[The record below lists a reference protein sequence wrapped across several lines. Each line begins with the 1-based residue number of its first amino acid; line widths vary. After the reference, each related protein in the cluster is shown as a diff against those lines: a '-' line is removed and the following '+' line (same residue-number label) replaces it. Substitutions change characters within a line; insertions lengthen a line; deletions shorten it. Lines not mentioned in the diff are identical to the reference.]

1 MNAVTGRRTFLKLSG
16 AGLAL
21 GFYLAVPKLGQA
33 ATPNA
38 FTPNALIRITPDGK
52 ILILAKTPEI
62 GQGIKTA
69 FPMIIAEE
77 LDADWADVVVE
88 QAAIN
93 PKLYGSQSAFG
104 STAVADTFDIL
115 RKAGATARAMLTSAA
130 AQTWKVPES
139 ECATGK
145 SAVTHTPSGRV
156 LKYAALTEKAAMLPV
171 PDTAPF
177 KARADYKILGT
188 RIGGVDNK
196 KIVTGEPL
204 FGIDTVRPGMV
215 FAIYE
220 KCPNAGGKP
229 TAFNEA
235 EIKKLPGVLDAFMV
249 EGNGRAIEL
258 QPGVAIV
265 ATSTYY
271 AFEAKK
277 QLKISWEGGAT
288 DDSDTHRAQAREMV
302 KNAPAEMLRSEGDLD
317 AAINTAAKVIDEYYE
332 YPFITHA
339 TLEPQNCTAHFT
351 GNAIEIWA
359 PSQGCDRIAAQLAPY
374 LGLAAEQITVHHTR
388 VGGGFGRRLNNDYV
402 FEVAAITKRIG
413 KPVKL
418 TWTREDD
425 FAHDHY
431 RAAGYHR
438 YRAALDAKG
447 KLVGWENRFITY
459 TTNGKNPAKGA
470 EIFHPPV
477 ANPIQPADHFPA
489 ELVAN
494 VRVGQTFIPLV
505 TPTGDFRSPRANA
518 QGFTLQS
525 FLHEA
530 AVAAGRDHVE
540 FLLEILGE
548 PRLLHPGQTR
558 TLHTGRAAAVIQRAA
573 KEAGWG
579 RKLPPGRA
587 LGLAFYF
594 AHRTHV
600 AEVAEV
606 SVDANKKITVHKV
619 TVALDLGQVINKST
633 AIHMCEGAV
642 IDGFGIMAGLEVTFK
657 KRARAAGQLRRLP
670 AAPHP
675 PGSAGGSALR
685 RVRQRAFRIRRARP
699 AASGPRHLQRHLH
712 RDRPPHQT
720 AAHQQGWLY
729 DLAARGPSS
738 PRHPGIYFQNNWYQ
752 VQLFSRPNE
761 PAPASTR
768 ASLYRANSPASRRRF
783 GR

>member
-418 TWTREDD
+418 TWSREDD

-431 RAAGYHR
+431 APPATTATAPPSTPRASWWAGR
-438 YRAALDAKG
+438 TASPPTPPTARTPPRAP
-447 KLVGWENRFITY
+447 RFST
-459 TTNGKNPAKGA
+459 
-470 EIFHPPV
+470 
-477 ANPIQPADHFPA
+477 
-489 ELVAN
+489 
-494 VRVGQTFIPLV
+494 R
-505 TPTGDFRSPRANA
+505 RSPTRSSPPTISPPNWWLMCASARPSSRWSPPPAISARRA
-518 QGFTLQS
+518 
-525 FLHEA
+525 
-530 AVAAGRDHVE
+530 
-540 FLLEILGE
+540 
-548 PRLLHPGQTR
+548 PTR
-558 TLHTGRAAAVIQRAA
+558 KASRCKASCTKPPSQRAA
-573 KEAGWG
+573 
-579 RKLPPGRA
+579 
-587 LGLAFYF
+587 
-594 AHRTHV
+594 
-600 AEVAEV
+600 
-606 SVDANKKITVHKV
+606 
-619 TVALDLGQVINKST
+619 
-633 AIHMCEGAV
+633 
-642 IDGFGIMAGLEVTFK
+642 IMWSSSWKFWA
-657 KRARAAGQLRRLP
+657 
-670 AAPHP
+670 
-675 PGSAGGSALR
+675 S
-685 RVRQRAFRIRRARP
+685 RAFCTPARRARCTRAAP
-699 AASGPRHLQRHLH
+699 PPSSSARRKKPAGAASFRR
-712 RDRPPHQT
+712 
-720 AAHQQGWLY
+720 AA
-729 DLAARGPSS
+729 PSVLRSILPTEPTS
-738 PRHPGIYFQNNWYQ
+738 PRWPK
-752 VQLFSRPNE
+752 
-761 PAPASTR
+761 
-768 ASLYRANSPASRRRF
+768 
-783 GR
+783 